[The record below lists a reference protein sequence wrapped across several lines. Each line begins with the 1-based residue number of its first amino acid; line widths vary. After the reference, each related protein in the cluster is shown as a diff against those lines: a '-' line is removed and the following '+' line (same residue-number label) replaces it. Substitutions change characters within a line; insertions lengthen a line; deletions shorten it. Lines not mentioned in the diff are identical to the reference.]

1 MTHQEPLKILC
12 IEDNPVNWRLVQ
24 RLLTQGGYEV
34 YWAEEGLQGYELAVA
49 HKPALVLLDIN
60 LPGLSGFEVAAKL
73 RQNPDLNHIPI
84 VALTAKTMKSD
95 RETALVA
102 GCDGFISKPIDPFQ
116 FVGQVQA
123 YLGGQRDRIEQSRE
137 GAALRQFSHQV
148 VDHLEAQLL
157 EVQDSNRKLTE
168 AQDQLQKRNR
178 QLSRLL
184 TFSQRI
190 LDERDPDALIGRVLS
205 QVTEEIRIQKIHVY
219 QVHPS
224 GGFLEGI
231 RWVQAGIAEAPS
243 IPIDRALVRRLG
255 PISSQGALY
264 AEKLVHSPFWDE
276 GVALG
281 LWGTEG
287 GACLIPQP
295 HRQNEGEL
303 WGFWSLS
310 RNEGGAF
317 QGAEV
322 ELAALYAGLFQVTQ
336 QNTDLIVDLNES
348 GRALAGSYERLESAY
363 ADLQN
368 AQQALGL
375 RERQAL
381 LGDLFQKMA
390 QRLQQPVASLHR
402 QTLALDRHLAQEPSH
417 APGAG
422 AGTLPKGN
430 GAEESTLALGE
441 IRDAVAKIDG
451 LVKALMRR
459 VGKQGSDTPEWID
472 LHDLVQQELDL
483 IESEG
488 TFAQGLQV
496 RLELRATLPL
506 IFGVYGDFA
515 DAFSHLIQ
523 HAVTAPIQGPS
534 LAIRTRSEED
544 CFLLE
549 VEDQGGAIPPASLAK
564 AFEPFNELSG
574 PTPVLGV
581 RMPGA
586 GLPGCTQ
593 LLAAYRGTA
602 SLRNTDYGTLVELR
616 IPLR

>member
-24 RLLTQGGYEV
+24 RLLTQGGFEV

-190 LDERDPDALIGRVLS
+190 LDERDPDALAGRVLS
-205 QVTEEIRIQKIHVY
+205 QVTEEIRVQKIHVY
-219 QVHPS
+219 RVHPS
-224 GGFLEGI
+224 GGFLEGL
-231 RWVQAGIAEAPS
+231 RWTPSGIAPGAS
-243 IPIDRALVRRLG
+243 IPMDRTLVRRLG
-255 PISSQGALY
+255 PIASQGALFS
-264 AEKLVHSPFWDE
+264 EKLVHSPFWDE
-276 GVALG
+276 GISLG
-281 LWGTEG
+281 LWGAEG

-303 WGFWSLS
+303 WGFWSLA
-310 RNEGGAF
+310 RAEGGVF
-317 QGAEV
+317 QSAEV
-322 ELAALYAGLFQVTQ
+322 ELAALYSGLFQVTQ
-336 QNTDLIVDLNES
+336 QNTDLITDLNES

-363 ADLQN
+363 SQLQN
-368 AQQALGL
+368 AQQALGQ

-390 QRLQQPVASLHR
+390 QRLRVPVASLHR
-402 QTLALDRHLAQEPSH
+402 QTLALDRHMDPNG
-417 APGAG
+417 PGIKDEAG
-422 AGTLPKGN
+422 ARE
-430 GAEESTLALGE
+430 AAAALGE

-459 VGKQGSDTPEWID
+459 VGKQGNDTPEWID
-472 LHDLVQQELDL
+472 LHDLIQQELDL
-483 IESEG
+483 LESEG
-488 TFAQGLQV
+488 ILATGMKLT
-496 RLELRATLPL
+496 LELHATLPL

-523 HAVTAPIQGPS
+523 HAVSAPIQGQN
-534 LAIRTRSEED
+534 LLIRTRSEEEN
-544 CFLLE
+544 FLLE
-549 VEDQGGAIPPASLAK
+549 VEDQGGPIPPASLAK
-564 AFEPFNELSG
+564 AFEPFSDLSG
-574 PTPVLGV
+574 ETPVLGV
-581 RMPGA
+581 RVPGA

-602 SLRNTDYGTLVELR
+602 TLRNTEEGTLVELR

>member
-1 MTHQEPLKILC
+1 MTQMEPLKILC

-24 RLLTQGGYEV
+24 RLLSQGGYEV

-148 VDHLEAQLL
+148 VDHLESQLL
-157 EVQDSNRKLTE
+157 EVQESNRKLTE

-190 LDERDPDALIGRVLS
+190 LEERDPEALIGRVLS
-205 QVTEEIRIQKIHVY
+205 QVTEEIRIHKIHVY
-219 QVHPS
+219 RVHPS

-231 RWVQAGIAEAPS
+231 RWTPSGITPGAS
-243 IPIDRALVRRLG
+243 IPIDRPLVRRLG

-276 GVALG
+276 GVSLG
-281 LWGTEG
+281 LWGAEG

-295 HRQNEGEL
+295 HRQNEGEI

-310 RNEGGAF
+310 RSDGGDF
-317 QGAEV
+317 QASEV

-336 QNTDLIVDLNES
+336 QNTDLITDLNES
-348 GRALAGSYERLESAY
+348 GRALAGSYERLENAY
-363 ADLQN
+363 SQLQN
-368 AQQALGL
+368 AQQALGQ

-402 QTLALDRHLAQEPSH
+402 QTLALDRHLDPH
-417 APGAG
+417 APVVKGGAG
-422 AGTLPKGN
+422 N
-430 GAEESTLALGE
+430 QESTVALGE

-459 VGKQGSDTPEWID
+459 VGKQENDTPEWID
-472 LHDLVQQELDL
+472 LHDLIQQELDL

-488 TFAQGLQV
+488 ILAEDLKV
-496 RLELRATLPL
+496 SLELRATLPL

-523 HAVTAPIQGPS
+523 HAVSAPHQGPH
-534 LAIRTRSEED
+534 LAIRTRSED
-544 CFLLE
+544 DHFVLE
-549 VEDQGGAIPPASLAK
+549 VEDQCGPIPPASLTK
-564 AFEPFNELSG
+564 AFEPFSELSG
-574 PTPVLGV
+574 GTPVLGV
-581 RMPGA
+581 RVPGA

-602 SLRNTDYGTLVELR
+602 TIRNTENGTLVELR
-616 IPLR
+616 VPMR